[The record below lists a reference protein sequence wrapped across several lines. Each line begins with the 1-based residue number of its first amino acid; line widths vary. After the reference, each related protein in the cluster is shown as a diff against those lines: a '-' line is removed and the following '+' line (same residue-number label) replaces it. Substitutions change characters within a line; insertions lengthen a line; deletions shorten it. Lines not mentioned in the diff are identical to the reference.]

1 MQLWQPRRPAVSRK
15 LRIFGWRP
23 FPAHSTRWFWGC
35 VMPSLTCVLL
45 TLLTIVRTEDSFG
58 QKTARRAP
66 LTKMGLARLASEQG
80 LTAQNRWDAV
90 TFEWTNRSVIK
101 TIIPFAPS
109 TNFIN

>member
-1 MQLWQPRRPAVSRK
+1 
-15 LRIFGWRP
+15 
-23 FPAHSTRWFWGC
+23 
-35 VMPSLTCVLL
+35 MPSLTCVLL

-58 QKTARRAP
+58 QKNARRAP
-66 LTKMGLARLASEQG
+66 LTKMGLVSLASEQG

-101 TIIPFAPS
+101 TINGFTPS